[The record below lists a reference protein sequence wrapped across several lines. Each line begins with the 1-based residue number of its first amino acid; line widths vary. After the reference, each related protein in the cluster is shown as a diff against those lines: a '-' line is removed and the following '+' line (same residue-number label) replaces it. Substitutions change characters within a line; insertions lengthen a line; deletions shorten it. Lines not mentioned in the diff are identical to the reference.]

1 VPERGGSGTIRLLE
15 VWGGCV
21 RANDTIVGFVLIVL
35 ALTMIVLTANF
46 PAFPGQK
53 YGPSLFP
60 RVLGT
65 GVILCGILIIVQ
77 GLKSRRAG
85 APWLEIAPWVRDP
98 WRATSFLLV
107 LAMLLFY
114 IFTAEMVGFIPIA
127 IVFLGAMFLW
137 LGVRPLHAA
146 IIAPAATL
154 VIFWFFATML
164 RVPLPRGILT
174 NVL

>member
-1 VPERGGSGTIRLLE
+1 
-15 VWGGCV
+15 
-21 RANDTIVGFVLIVL
+21 
-35 ALTMIVLTANF
+35 
-46 PAFPGQK
+46 
-53 YGPSLFP
+53 
-60 RVLGT
+60 
-65 GVILCGILIIVQ
+65 
-77 GLKSRRAG
+77 
-85 APWLEIAPWVRDP
+85 
-98 WRATSFLLV
+98 
-107 LAMLLFY
+107 
-114 IFTAEMVGFIPIA
+114 MVGFIPIA

>member
-1 VPERGGSGTIRLLE
+1 M
-15 VWGGCV
+15 
-21 RANDTIVGFVLIVL
+21 RANDAISGLVLIIV
-35 ALTMIVLTANF
+35 AVAMIVLTADF

-65 GVILCGILIIVQ
+65 GVIICGALLIAQ
-77 GLKSRRAG
+77 GVMARRAG
-85 APWLEIAPWVRDP
+85 APWVEMAPWVSDP
-98 WRATSFLLV
+98 WRVTSFLLV
-107 LAMLLFY
+107 LAMLLLY
-114 IFTAEMVGFIPIA
+114 ILAAETIGFIPIA
-127 IVFLGAMFLW
+127 VVFLGGLFLW

-146 IIAPAATL
+146 LIAPTATL
-154 VIFWFFATML
+154 VIFWFFASIL